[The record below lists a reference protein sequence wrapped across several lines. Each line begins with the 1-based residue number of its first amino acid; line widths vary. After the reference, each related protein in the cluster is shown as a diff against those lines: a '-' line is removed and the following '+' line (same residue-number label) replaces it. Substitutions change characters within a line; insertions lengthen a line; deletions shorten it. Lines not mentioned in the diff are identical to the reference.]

1 MCTTQKMVVAMDRDG
16 SAISVCGHGY
26 WRLGSAAMKKDAG
39 ANWVAAAQGADGYRC
54 GRNNGSAGGNGG
66 SDQGSVRARQVQVAV
81 EARVTQG
88 FAMGGRI

>member
-1 MCTTQKMVVAMDRDG
+1 MVVAMDRDG
-16 SAISVCGHGY
+16 STSSVCGHGY

-54 GRNNGSAGGNGG
+54 GRNNGSAGGNDG
-66 SDQGSVRARQVQVAV
+66 SDQGSVAVRARQVQVAV